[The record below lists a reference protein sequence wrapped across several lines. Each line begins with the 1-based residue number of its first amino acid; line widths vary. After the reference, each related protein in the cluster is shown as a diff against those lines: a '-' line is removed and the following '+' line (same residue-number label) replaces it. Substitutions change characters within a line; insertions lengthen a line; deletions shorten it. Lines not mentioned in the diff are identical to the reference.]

1 MNIQKCVTKKATL
14 FVKVTDVDLDAL
26 AFLTQAD
33 VQATASP
40 VVFQLSFDD
49 EEPLLVELGE
59 YAVLVADDILIC
71 DAEYF
76 EEQFQVV

>member
-14 FVKVTDVDLDAL
+14 FVKVTDADLDAL
-26 AFLTQAD
+26 AFLTQSD
-33 VQATASP
+33 VYATSDP
-40 VVFQLSFDD
+40 GVFQLRFDD
-49 EEPLLVELGE
+49 GEPLLVEIGE

-71 DAEYF
+71 DSEYF